1 MHKCTCM
8 SLHELKEPTGEKRGA
23 KGALG
28 ANNAAGYPVPT
39 ALQYKQ
45 RQACCTAIA
54 AYTGL
59 AFQCTM
65 DARSYRRCSRQSTR
79 CSDAPHRSPHNP
91 HPTLPPPGMDLYFK
105 RHDGCAVTCD
115 DFLAAMADANGVD
128 LSGIAG
134 WYSQAGTPHLD
145 VSTSFNAGEAGR
157 GFPLKNG
164 LDSERR
170 PGGCIG
176 LR

>member
-1 MHKCTCM
+1 MLYCHYCVHWARTSVHNECEIL
-8 SLHELKEPTGEKRGA
+8 SPLYFA
-23 KGALG
+23 V
-28 ANNAAGYPVPT
+28 NAMLRHPNT
-39 ALQYKQ
+39 L
-45 RQACCTAIA
+45 T
-54 AYTGL
+54 
-59 AFQCTM
+59 
-65 DARSYRRCSRQSTR
+65 
-79 CSDAPHRSPHNP
+79 P

-157 GFPLKNG
+157 IFPLKNG